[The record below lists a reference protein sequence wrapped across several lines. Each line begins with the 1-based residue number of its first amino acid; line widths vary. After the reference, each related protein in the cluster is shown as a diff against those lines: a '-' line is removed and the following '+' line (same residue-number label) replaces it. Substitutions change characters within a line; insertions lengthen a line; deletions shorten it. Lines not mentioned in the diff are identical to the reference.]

1 MYPAVGLQGCGM
13 DGKDDKSDASEEYR
27 EPDAMELAAQALEL
41 MRLFTQLSDRDRKAV
56 ISFAKQLHL
65 Q

>member
-1 MYPAVGLQGCGM
+1 M
-13 DGKDDKSDASEEYR
+13 DGKDDNSDASEEYR